1 MSAASTLAG
10 SSVTAALL
18 LFAAGLTSSVHCLGM
33 CGGFPL
39 LLARG
44 GGGHSWG
51 RQILYNLARV
61 NTLVAIGALS
71 GAVGFSVLQG
81 GPLWL
86 IERLLPLL
94 AGVFMLLVGLE
105 MLGFI
110 GGITSGLGRLVQSA
124 LRGPLQASLRS
135 RTVAAPL
142 ALGVFN
148 AFLPC
153 QLVWAFAARAASTAS
168 VPGGMWTML
177 CFGLGT
183 VPAMLAIGTVGRFL
197 PVLVRTRLVA
207 ASGVLVILFALLTLA
222 RAFGIPA
229 HNHAAMHVH

>member
-1 MSAASTLAG
+1 MGAASALTESGAMAG
-10 SSVTAALL
+10 GL
-18 LFAAGLTSSVHCLGM
+18 LFLAGLTSSIHCLGM

-39 LLARG
+39 LLARSG
-44 GGGHSWG
+44 GNRSWG
-51 RQILYNLARV
+51 RQLAYNLARV

-71 GAVGFSVLQG
+71 GAIGFSVLQT

-86 IERLLPLL
+86 IERALPLV
-94 AGVFMLLVGLE
+94 AGGFMLLVGLE
-105 MLGFI
+105 MLGLV
-110 GGITSGLGRLVQSA
+110 GGITGGWSRLVQGVV
-124 LRGPLQASLRS
+124 RGPLQASLRS
-135 RTVAAPL
+135 GSAAAPL

-168 VPGGMWTML
+168 IAAGMWTML

-183 VPAMLAIGTVGRFL
+183 VPAMLAMGTLGRWM
-197 PVLVRTRLVA
+197 PALVRTRLVA

-222 RAFGIPA
+222 RAFAFPL
-229 HNHAAMHVH
+229 HDHAALHVH